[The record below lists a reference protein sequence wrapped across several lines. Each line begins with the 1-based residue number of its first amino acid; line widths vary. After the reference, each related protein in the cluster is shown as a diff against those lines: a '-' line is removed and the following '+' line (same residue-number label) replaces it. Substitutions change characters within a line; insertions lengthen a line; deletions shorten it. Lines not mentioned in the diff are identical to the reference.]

1 MTALGATELRARG
14 VELVACAFVDYAGI
28 ARTFC
33 FPAERLDSATTSGVG
48 ASTAF
53 AGFQGDDIY
62 ADVHI
67 DGVNIRETD
76 LRLFPDLDSLA
87 GGPDGWGWVAVDQ
100 IAVDGTPWPL
110 CPRQFL
116 RRQVDELDR
125 AGLELRAA
133 FELEWYGERLADG
146 EPLHR
151 QPAYGLAT
159 LRDVGPYL
167 RVIAERLR
175 AHGVTFEKIH
185 PEYVVGQVETSLTPA
200 APLRACDD
208 QVLARYVI
216 RGAQSETGVRASF
229 SPIANAGSL
238 GTGLHLH
245 FSCWD
250 GSENLF
256 GVGPEPFGMTRVGR
270 AFLAGVLRDVR
281 GIMALAGS
289 CPLSYRRV
297 GPSLW
302 VGGYSAWGV
311 DNREAAL
318 RLIRGWHASRPGASH
333 VEVRPIDGTAN
344 PYLLVGAVIATGLA
358 GIRDGLE
365 LPDPVVGDPAL
376 LSDEERQRSG
386 IALMPSNLE
395 EAASAIES
403 SDVLCSALGPLLV
416 DAISRVRRG
425 TAASS
430 ASRTT
435 EELIDFYRW
444 RY

>member
-1 MTALGATELRARG
+1 MSALGATELRARG
-14 VELVACAFVDYAGI
+14 VTLVACAFVDNAGI
-28 ARTFC
+28 GRTFC
-33 FPAERLDSATTSGVG
+33 IPAERLESATISGVG

-53 AGFQGDDIY
+53 AGFQGDDGY
-62 ADVHI
+62 TDVHVE
-67 DGVNIRETD
+67 GVNIRETD

-87 GGPDGWGWVAVDQ
+87 AGPDGWAWVAVDQ
-100 IAVDGTPWPL
+100 IAVDGTPWPM

-125 AGLELRAA
+125 AGLEVRAA
-133 FELEWYGERLADG
+133 YELEWYGERLTDG

-167 RVIAERLR
+167 RVVAERLN
-175 AHGVTFEKIH
+175 AHGVSIEKIH
-185 PEYVVGQVETSLTPA
+185 PEYVVGQVETSLRPA
-200 APLRACDD
+200 APLKACDD

-229 SPIANAGSL
+229 SPIANVGSL

-245 FSCWD
+245 FSCWH
-250 GSENLF
+250 GSENVF
-256 GVGPEPFGMTRVGR
+256 GSGPEPYGLTPVGR

-281 GIMALAGS
+281 AIMGLAGS

-318 RLIRGWHASRPGASH
+318 RLIRGWHAARPAASH
-333 VEVRPIDGTAN
+333 VELRPIDGTAN
-344 PYLLVGAVIATGLA
+344 PYLLLGAVIAAGLA
-358 GIRDGLE
+358 GVRDELD

-376 LSDEERQRSG
+376 LSAEERRRNSV
-386 IALMPSNLE
+386 ALMPSNLE
-395 EAASAIES
+395 EAAEAIES
-403 SDVLCSALGPLLV
+403 SEALRSALGPLLV

-425 TAASS
+425 MAAAS
-430 ASRTT
+430 ASLTA